1 MEGDGMKKVEAYIR
15 PEKLDEVKRA
25 LEKEGCV
32 GMTVI
37 DVMGRGEQSGITL
50 EYRERPVQVD
60 LLPKVKIEL
69 FVDDEAVDA
78 LVDTIRGSAR
88 TGKAGDGRLFVSP
101 VERSMRVREE
111 K

>member
-1 MEGDGMKKVEAYIR
+1 
-15 PEKLDEVKRA
+15 
-25 LEKEGCV
+25 
-32 GMTVI
+32 MTVI
-37 DVMGRGEQSGITL
+37 DVMGGGEQRGITL
-50 EYRERPVQVD
+50 EYRGRAVQVD

-88 TGKAGDGRLFVSP
+88 TGKAGDGRIFVSP